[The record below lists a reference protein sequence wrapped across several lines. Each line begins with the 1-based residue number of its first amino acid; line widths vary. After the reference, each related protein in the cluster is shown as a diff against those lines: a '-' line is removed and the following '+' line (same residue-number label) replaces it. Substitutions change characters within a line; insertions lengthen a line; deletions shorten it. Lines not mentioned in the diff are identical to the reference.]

1 MDKTELEQKLKEIK
15 SIVKPEE
22 IDKKIKLLQQ
32 ESAKPDFWND
42 NITAQNKMKEM
53 STLQNQLEDIITAE
67 IALEEDD
74 LNKAEEIINKYY
86 LLLLLDE
93 PYDKNSAFF
102 SIHAGSGGTE
112 AMDWADILFRMYTRF
127 FDKKGFRYD
136 TINFI
141 PGEEA
146 GIQTVSL
153 KVEGK
158 YAFGYLKGEAGT
170 HRLVRISPF
179 DADKNRHTSFALVEV
194 VPIIT
199 EKSININ
206 EDELDWQFFRSGGH
220 GGQNVNK
227 VSTAVR
233 LTHKPTGIVVV
244 CQTERYQ
251 NANRKIALEILM
263 GKLWQKQ
270 QEEEEKKLSKFK
282 TKTPASWGTQIRSYV
297 LHPYQLVKD
306 LRTNYEEKD
315 AAKVLDG
322 NLDNFIKEYLIWN
335 KKNK

>member
-1 MDKTELEQKLKEIK
+1 MDKTELEQKLREIK
-15 SIVKPEE
+15 TILKPEE
-22 IDKKIKLLQQ
+22 LDKKIKQLQQ
-32 ESAKPDFWND
+32 ETTDPNFWN
-42 NITAQNKMKEM
+42 NSQEAQAKMKELAK
-53 STLQNQLEDIITAE
+53 LQNQLEEIIQAE
-67 IALEEDD
+67 IALEE
-74 LNKAEEIINKYY
+74 NKLDQAKEIINKYY
-86 LLLLLDE
+86 LFLLFDE

-127 FDKKGFRYD
+127 FDKQGFKYE
-136 TINFI
+136 TLNFI
-141 PGEEA
+141 AGDEA

-153 KVEGK
+153 QVEGE

-194 VPIIT
+194 VPIMT
-199 EKSININ
+199 EKNI
-206 EDELDWQFFRSGGH
+206 EIDENDLEWQFFRSGGH

-244 CQTERYQ
+244 CQSERYQ

-270 QEEEEKKLSKFK
+270 QEEEQKKLSKFK

-306 LRTNYEEKD
+306 LRTNYEETD
-315 AAKVLDG
+315 AYNVLDG